1 MLRIMSRNRSVFFI
15 AAAMTVFLLTNS
27 ITLTT
32 PAMASSKGGG
42 SVAQEQVSTGNSN
55 VDKEINKFYS
65 CISKTH
71 QDPPSIDK
79 VDNCYYQTSGGSDSG
94 GTTTSIIT
102 TSGTGP
108 TSTSGSTIHHH
119 KHGNSPGNSD
129 VTGTT
134 TGTDTAILPTSA
146 STSHHHKK

>member
-1 MLRIMSRNRSVFFI
+1 MSQNRSVFFI
-15 AAAMTVFLLTNS
+15 VSAITLSLLTTS
-27 ITLTT
+27 ITSTT
-32 PAMASSKGGG
+32 SAMASSKGGG

-55 VDKEINKFYS
+55 LDKGINKFYS

-71 QDPPSIDK
+71 QDPPSIEK

-94 GTTTSIIT
+94 GTS
-102 TSGTGP
+102 P

-119 KHGNSPGNSD
+119 KHGNSPSKSD

-134 TGTDTAILPTSA
+134 TGTGADTPILPTSA